1 MKTIFKVGQ
10 EVYDQIFFPN
20 MKGIVN
26 EIDLNDKYPITV
38 YFGIQEYSGFY
49 SLDGTERDGFKPT
62 LSTKPYEVEFKGFE
76 QKDSVPTFEEA
87 WKSTKKIYVQ
97 KIGNYAKYEGY
108 TSQEMF
114 NAFEALRKLIF
125 LRDYYNAGWQPDWN
139 KSETEKYCIV
149 VHRGYLSVTNYDT
162 LSCVM
167 SFKSCKIRDKFL
179 EEQRELLE
187 IAKPLL

>member
-20 MKGIVN
+20 MEGIVN

-76 QKDSVPTFEEA
+76 QKD
-87 WKSTKKIYVQ
+87 
-97 KIGNYAKYEGY
+97 
-108 TSQEMF
+108 
-114 NAFEALRKLIF
+114 
-125 LRDYYNAGWQPDWN
+125 
-139 KSETEKYCIV
+139 
-149 VHRGYLSVTNYDT
+149 
-162 LSCVM
+162 
-167 SFKSCKIRDKFL
+167 
-179 EEQRELLE
+179 
-187 IAKPLL
+187 